1 MLIYAVK
8 ADFIE
13 QEAFLESVAI
23 ATVEKKNEL
32 IGKPQLHQ
40 ELKNT
45 FSNEFIVLWVTTK
58 VFFIIFYP

>member
-23 ATVEKKNEL
+23 ATVERNNEL

-40 ELKNT
+40 EFKNT
-45 FSNEFIVLWVTTK
+45 FLNGFSNNNPTM
-58 VFFIIFYP
+58 P